1 MIFHLPLFK
10 ARDFAFNICR
20 VPGGMVGLRDF
31 MSVAFINVDAS
42 TVVPPTASA
51 VRAKHNSI
59 LVLQPINAET
69 TEVTYVV
76 EVQAN
81 GWIPSFVAEFF
92 ADNLVSTLRSM
103 KAELE
108 AAENNEEASAT
119 IEEAARLRF
128 KRHLAQKE
136 GKHSTTIINDVT
148 SNVEDLRVAKA
159 ALEKKLQ
166 EIRKAKSTEG
176 LDLSELE
183 NRVKKDLNQI
193 SERIRQAQ
201 NTQSTSAYQSPKWG
215 SVEKK

>member
-1 MIFHLPLFK
+1 
-10 ARDFAFNICR
+10 
-20 VPGGMVGLRDF
+20 

-42 TVVPPTASA
+42 TVLPTSSSA
-51 VRAKHNSI
+51 VRGKQNSI

-76 EVQAN
+76 EIQAN

-108 AAENNEEASAT
+108 AGENQEEASAT
-119 IEEAARLRF
+119 IEEAARMRF

-136 GKHSTTIINDVT
+136 GKQGTTIVNDVT
-148 SNVEDLRVAKA
+148 SSVEDLKVAKA

-166 EIRKAKSTEG
+166 DIRKSKATDG

-183 NRVKKDLNQI
+183 SRVKKDLSHI
-193 SERIRQAQ
+193 SERIRQM
-201 NTQSTSAYQSPKWG
+201 QSSQTTSVYQSPKWG
-215 SVEKK
+215 SSSEKK